1 MLKPT
6 TFCRTVFLLMLGAAV
21 CLAAQ
26 AQQAAVGN
34 STSPQAADSSYP
46 EKAYLSPERYTNDY
60 FDFSFELPPDAHLR
74 PQALPASRNGN
85 IQVLELAGP
94 PPADAEI
101 SITAIPTATGN
112 KQDAKAYLRES
123 LDQELY
129 RGVEELRGLSKS
141 NVAQHQFYLFE
152 TRRGIEQHM
161 VMATT
166 IGDYILEVMVAAHDE
181 KMVKRLET
189 SVEHLEFFPTSNEHQ
204 YIEADSKAYDGPS
217 ISSHRLALL
226 EESPPAKQIDPGKIN
241 GDFYENAMLGF
252 SYRIPQGWVLKPD
265 GVVQPAIERYR
276 AKEDFGRPRVGR
288 SEHIL
293 MQACSKTLFSA
304 WAKAPDANGE
314 ISYDDFGEVTVS
326 AIALSCFPT
335 MDFPKQGSDPETF
348 KDFVGQFALTH
359 PIVEDMGKGKVFSED
374 GLVFIYLHGTVAFQ
388 IPNDELSRRLSLAM
402 AMTERRGY
410 LLLWFFAAP
419 HDAELQGLTNER
431 AIFDNAAA
439 VSVASANKPAENKPA
454 ISGDP
459 ASFNASD
466 ALQTAAPA
474 SAPPAAKS
482 GAASDSTAGSSA
494 DSTASSTS
502 STASN
507 GDQQQSSQDNSS
519 GDRPSLLRPG
529 ESVQNQQSK
538 GPVIKPK

>member
-1 MLKPT
+1 MLSPT
-6 TFCRTVFLLMLGAAV
+6 TLCRSVFLLMLGGALS
-21 CLAAQ
+21 LAAQ
-26 AQQAAVGN
+26 AQSPAVSN
-34 STSPQAADSSYP
+34 SASQPAADSSYP
-46 EKAYLSPERYTNDY
+46 EKAYLSPERYTNEY
-60 FDFSFELPPDAHLR
+60 FDFTFELPSDAHLR

-129 RGVEELRGLSKS
+129 RGVEELRGLSKA
-141 NVAQHQFYLFE
+141 NVAQHQFFLFE

-161 VMATT
+161 IMATT
-166 IGDYILEVMVAAHDE
+166 IGDYILEVMVAGHDE
-181 KMVKRLET
+181 KTVKRLET
-189 SVEHLEFFPTSNEHQ
+189 SVEHLEFFPPSNARQ
-204 YIEADSKAYDGPS
+204 YVKADSKAYDGPS

-226 EESPPAKQIDPGKIN
+226 EQNPPAQRIDPGKIN

-252 SYRIPQGWVLKPD
+252 SYRIPQGWVLKPE

-276 AKEDFGRPRVGR
+276 AKEDFGRPRIGR

-293 MQACSKTLFSA
+293 MDACSRTLFSA
-304 WAKAPDANGE
+304 WAKAPDANGA

-326 AIALSCFPT
+326 AIAMSCFPT
-335 MDFPKQGSDPETF
+335 MEFPKQGNDPETF
-348 KDFVGQFALTH
+348 KEFVGQFALTH

-374 GLVFIYLHGTVAFQ
+374 GIVFIYLHGTVAFQ

-419 HDAELQGLTNER
+419 HDAELLGLTNQR
-431 AIFDNAAA
+431 AIFDNAPA
-439 VSVASANKPAENKPA
+439 VSVASAAKPAENKPA
-454 ISGDP
+454 ASGDSS
-459 ASFNASD
+459 SFNATD
-466 ALQTAAPA
+466 TLQTAAPS
-474 SAPPAAKS
+474 SAPA
-482 GAASDSTAGSSA
+482 
-494 DSTASSTS
+494 ASSTDS
-502 STASN
+502 SAAPASSDRSASASSAS
-507 GDQQQSSQDNSS
+507 DQRPNAPASSG

-529 ESVQNQQSK
+529 ETMQSQQGK
-538 GPVIKPK
+538 GVIIKPK

>member
-1 MLKPT
+1 MWNPT
-6 TFCRTVFLLMLGAAV
+6 TFCRAVFLLILGGAV

-26 AQQAAVGN
+26 AQRPAVSNSPPAQAD
-34 STSPQAADSSYP
+34 DSSYP
-46 EKAYLSPERYTNDY
+46 EKAYLSPERYTNQY
-60 FDFSFELPPDAHLR
+60 FDFTFELPPDAHLR

-129 RGVEELRGLSKS
+129 RGVEELRGLSKA
-141 NVAQHQFYLFE
+141 NVAQHQFFLYE

-161 VMATT
+161 IMATT
-166 IGDYILEVMVAAHDE
+166 VGDYILQVMVAAHEE
-181 KMVKRLET
+181 KTVKRLET
-189 SVEHLEFFPTSNEHQ
+189 SVEHLEFFPA
-204 YIEADSKAYDGPS
+204 ADMQKYVQADGKAYDGPS

-226 EESPPAKQIDPGKIN
+226 EQNPPAKQIDPGKIN
-241 GDFYENAMLGF
+241 GDFYENSMLGF
-252 SYRIPQGWVLKPD
+252 SYRIPQGWVLKPE
-265 GVVQPAIERYR
+265 GVVQPAVERYR
-276 AKEDFGRPRVGR
+276 AKEDFGRPRIGR

-293 MQACSKTLFSA
+293 MDSCSKTLFSA

-335 MDFPKQGSDPETF
+335 MDFPRQDSDPETF

-359 PIVEDMGKGKVFSED
+359 PIVDDMGKGKVFSED
-374 GLVFIYLHGTVAFQ
+374 GIVFIYLHGTVAFN

-410 LLLWFFAAP
+410 LLIWFFAAP
-419 HDAELQGLTNER
+419 HDAELLGLTNER
-431 AIFDNAAA
+431 AIFDKAPA
-439 VSVASANKPAENKPA
+439 VSVASAAKPSDNKPAT
-454 ISGDP
+454 SGDS
-459 ASFNASD
+459 ASFNATST
-466 ALQTAAPA
+466 LQTAAPA
-474 SAPPAAKS
+474 NAPAANSDANAAAASSDQNPPASSASGQQPSAPASS
-482 GAASDSTAGSSA
+482 GA
-494 DSTASSTS
+494 
-502 STASN
+502 
-507 GDQQQSSQDNSS
+507 
-519 GDRPSLLRPG
+519 DRPSLLRPG
-529 ESVQNQQSK
+529 ETMQSQQGK
-538 GPVIKPK
+538 GVVIKPK

>member
-1 MLKPT
+1 MLNPT
-6 TFCRTVFLLMLGAAV
+6 RLFRAVFLLMLGGAV

-26 AQQAAVGN
+26 SKPTAPAKAD
-34 STSPQAADSSYP
+34 DSSYP
-46 EKAYLSPERYTNDY
+46 EKAYLSPERYTNEY

-85 IQVLELAGP
+85 IQVLELGGP

-101 SITAIPTATGN
+101 SITAVPTASGN

-129 RGVEELRGLSKS
+129 RGVEELRGLSKA
-141 NVAQHQFYLFE
+141 NIAQHQFFLFE
-152 TRRGIEQHM
+152 TRRGIEQHLI
-161 VMATT
+161 MATT
-166 IGDYILEVMVAAHDE
+166 IGDYILQVMVAAHDD

-189 SVEHLEFFPTSNEHQ
+189 SVEHLEFFPASDVRK
-204 YIEADSKAYDGPS
+204 YIEADSKDYDGPS

-226 EESPPAKQIDPGKIN
+226 EENPPAKQIDPGKIN

-252 SYRIPQGWVLKPD
+252 SYRIPQGWVLKPE
-265 GVVQPAIERYR
+265 GVVQPAVERYR
-276 AKEDFGRPRVGR
+276 AKEDFGRPRIGR

-293 MQACSKTLFSA
+293 MDSCSRILFSA
-304 WAKAPDANGE
+304 WAKPPAADGQ

-326 AIALSCFPT
+326 ALALSCFPT
-335 MDFPKQGSDPETF
+335 MNFPKQGSDVEAF

-359 PIVEDMGKGKVFSED
+359 PIVDDMGKGKIFSED
-374 GLVFIYLHGTVAFQ
+374 GIVFIYLHGTVAFN

-410 LLLWFFAAP
+410 LLTWFFAAP
-419 HDAELQGLTNER
+419 HDEELQGLTNER
-431 AIFDNAAA
+431 AIFDNAPA
-439 VSVASANKPAENKPA
+439 VSVASADKPAATKPA

-466 ALQTAAPA
+466 TLQTAAPA
-474 SAPPAAKS
+474 NTPAASGSDKSSAAASGDPSAP
-482 GAASDSTAGSSA
+482 
-494 DSTASSTS
+494 ASSVSDQEQNAPAS
-502 STASN
+502 S
-507 GDQQQSSQDNSS
+507 G

-529 ESVQNQQSK
+529 ETMQSQQGK
-538 GPVIKPK
+538 GVIIKPK